1 LIFLELELPLVLKLL
16 PVQQSFPK
24 ESNSTVEHIAVSSF
38 FEGFIDFSHLPL
50 EAFFIEILD
59 ILGNEFS
66 EDAGDGPNLFFI
78 VLEIEL
84 EGTESDATVVEGGH

>member
-1 LIFLELELPLVLKLL
+1 MIFVELELPLVLKLL
-16 PVQQSFPK
+16 SVEQSFPK
-24 ESNSTVEHIAVSSF
+24 ESNSTVEHIAVSSL

-50 EAFFIEILD
+50 EALLIEILD

-66 EDAGDGPNLFFI
+66 EDVGDGPNLFFI